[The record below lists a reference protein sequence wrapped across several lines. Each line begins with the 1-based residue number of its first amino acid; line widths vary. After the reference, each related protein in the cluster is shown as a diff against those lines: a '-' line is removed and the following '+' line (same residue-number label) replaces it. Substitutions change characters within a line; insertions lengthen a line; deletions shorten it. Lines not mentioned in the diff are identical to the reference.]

1 MAGFVP
7 FKRIRTGD
15 NSWSHVR
22 SRSDDDLA
30 GRALR
35 KHLIEQVVSG
45 VMSAEQCGILCCKI
59 TAAGGVG
66 VSDIAVEP
74 GNGKNSSRKFNATVN
89 AEYRLP
95 SLDYVETPLMLKKS
109 CRRVTRPMPVRYAH
123 RALAEDY
130 VGHVEPTGDDPFVHE
145 KWANHPV
152 RRRAASLGI
161 HWSRILPI
169 QMYFDGVQYSSRD
182 QFHGFFA
189 TNLRTGKQYL
199 QFAQRGVAV
208 DLLLL

>member
-66 VSDIAVEP
+66 CRGAWTSGVGSL
-74 GNGKNSSRKFNATVN
+74 R
-89 AEYRLP
+89 RL
-95 SLDYVETPLMLKKS
+95 
-109 CRRVTRPMPVRYAH
+109 RP
-123 RALAEDY
+123 
-130 VGHVEPTGDDPFVHE
+130 
-145 KWANHPV
+145 
-152 RRRAASLGI
+152 
-161 HWSRILPI
+161 
-169 QMYFDGVQYSSRD
+169 
-182 QFHGFFA
+182 
-189 TNLRTGKQYL
+189 
-199 QFAQRGVAV
+199 
-208 DLLLL
+208 